1 MTKRREFLM
10 TTGAALSGIA
20 ISGMIPAEAKAEE
33 QKPTV
38 APAATQAMV
47 AKRCGTINIHA
58 PRGGI
63 KIEGLMEAVK
73 QALGRVG
80 CPGCGLLGVDIH
92 IGGGDPE
99 PFGNAGG
106 ANINFTPMG

>member
-20 ISGMIPAEAKAEE
+20 ISGIIPAEAAAEE
-33 QKPTV
+33 QKTAV
-38 APAATQAMV
+38 APAATQAMA
-47 AKRCGTINIHA
+47 AKKCGTINIHA
-58 PRGGI
+58 PRGGV
-63 KIEGLMEAVK
+63 KIDGLIDAVK

-99 PFGNAGG
+99 PFGNVGG
-106 ANINFTPMG
+106 VNINLTPMG